1 MPESV
6 CLALAVRPALCQR
19 LRALTTSPR
28 SRSLCAHV
36 PDGEAEAWEVSG
48 LTAEGRAQAPGAE
61 RRPSPASE
69 AGSVGHFTRVSLTP
83 HPSLPCLRGCW
94 GGGRRAAGMLPR
106 EAFLRQS

>member
-61 RRPSPASE
+61 RRPSPASSPGALGGWQRWPLRPRLSDPTSLAAVSE
-69 AGSVGHFTRVSLTP
+69 RVL
-83 HPSLPCLRGCW
+83 GW
-94 GGGRRAAGMLPR
+94 GPARSRHAPP
-106 EAFLRQS
+106 